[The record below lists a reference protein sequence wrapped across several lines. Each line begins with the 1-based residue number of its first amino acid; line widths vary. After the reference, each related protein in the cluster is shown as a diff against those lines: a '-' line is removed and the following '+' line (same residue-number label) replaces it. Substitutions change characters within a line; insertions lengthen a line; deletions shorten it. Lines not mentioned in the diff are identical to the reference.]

1 MEKKGDL
8 FNQLAIISDLLEK
21 TNVDSKSQT
30 IILELPENE
39 FNRIYKM
46 VESKVRSVT
55 EKPQDTF
62 NVRIGEVNIIFNMSN
77 A

>member
-21 TNVDSKSQT
+21 SNVESTNQT
-30 IILELPENE
+30 IILELSREE
-39 FNRIYKM
+39 FVRVYKLTQLKAKKSLE
-46 VESKVRSVT
+46 VPKTS
-55 EKPQDTF
+55 F
-62 NVRIGEVNIIFNMSN
+62 NIKIGSVNIIFSMSN

>member
-21 TNVDSKSQT
+21 SNVESTNQT
-30 IILELPENE
+30 IILELSREE
-39 FNRIYKM
+39 FVRVYKLTQLKAKKSLE
-46 VESKVRSVT
+46 VPKTS
-55 EKPQDTF
+55 F
-62 NVRIGEVNIIFNMSN
+62 NINIGSVNIIFSMSN